1 MISRNVKQFNE
12 MDGVAKCYNFQ
23 QDKEDKASDAPYIH
37 NTDFSF
43 FSYFLRGY
51 NDVSCDLHVHVI
63 GINVKIFRILFWC
76 FTNVSICTFSALD
89 NDLILLL
96 KIAILLYHIQHQ
108 KSYSLNHVV
117 GA

>member
-43 FSYFLRGY
+43 FS
-51 NDVSCDLHVHVI
+51 
-63 GINVKIFRILFWC
+63 LF
-76 FTNVSICTFSALD
+76 S
-89 NDLILLL
+89 
-96 KIAILLYHIQHQ
+96 
-108 KSYSLNHVV
+108 
-117 GA
+117 